1 MTIVFCDSFKRYG
14 FFKRLESALEFGDL
28 LFVTSDPLVYFRRSL
43 SRRKSIFLGG
53 RCLPELSG
61 YALDELEAAASASIE
76 VLNDEVLY
84 DHALSEISSSLNRL
98 DALFAAENITQAIVW
113 NGQQL
118 MGRICTLFCKK
129 HGIRVSYL
137 EISNLP
143 QKLFVD
149 SAGVNALYS
158 VCKFPSTLDDLEVV
172 SATKHEAWKF
182 YYVEQKKKPLPQ
194 SSVSY
199 AKVPLLF
206 VNKIL
211 KIFFRGVGD
220 SNILFKRLQRVD
232 QSNRFLRLIDGLY
245 PGSEF
250 IFFPLQVTNDTQ
262 VKLHSDLDLQEAIMR
277 ALKVAKQRGK
287 RLVIKM
293 HPAESGIEILDY
305 LEEIKK
311 DSVVFVSNANTV
323 DLIQRSSCVV
333 TINSTVG
340 LEALIFK
347 KDLITLGSALYQD
360 FNQERLLKYI
370 HGYLIDG
377 VDVFGNT
384 KIPKDQALQLIEK
397 K

>member
-1 MTIVFCDSFKRYG
+1 MIIVFCDSFKRYG
-14 FFKRLESALEFGDL
+14 FFKRLESALEFEDL
-28 LFVTSDPLVYFRRSL
+28 LVVTSDPLVYFSRSL
-43 SRRKSIFLGG
+43 SGGKSIFLRGT
-53 RCLPELSG
+53 CHPELSG
-61 YALDELEAAASASIE
+61 YTLEELEAAASASIE

-84 DHALSEISSSLNRL
+84 DQALSEISSSLSRL

-129 HGIRVSYL
+129 HGIRASYL

-149 SAGVNALYS
+149 NTGVNALSS
-158 VCKFPSTLDDLEVV
+158 VCKFPSILDGLEVV
-172 SATKHEAWKF
+172 SATKHAAWKLA
-182 YYVEQKKKPLPQ
+182 YVEQKKKPLPQ
-194 SSVSY
+194 SRVSY
-199 AKVPLLF
+199 AQVPVLL

-220 SNILFKRLQRVD
+220 RNISYKRLQRAD
-232 QSNRFLRLIDGLY
+232 QSNRFSRLIDGLY
-245 PGSEF
+245 PSSGF

-262 VKLHSDLDLQEAIMR
+262 VKLHSELDLQEAIMR
-277 ALKVAKQRGK
+277 ALEVAKQRGK

-293 HPAESGIEILDY
+293 HPAESGIEILDF

-311 DSVVFVSNANTV
+311 DSAVFVSNANAV

-340 LEALIFK
+340 LEALIFE
-347 KDLITLGSALYQD
+347 KDLITLGSALYQE

-377 VDVFGNT
+377 VDVFGT
-384 KIPKDQALQLIEK
+384 TEIPKDQALQLIEK